1 MQDDAAVLA
10 ALVQRSTTAIVAAWT
25 LISCA
30 GCLYAFLLWRRARRD
45 VRWHLETGIDGAHRH
60 VAVGNLRRVQV
71 RLWMFAGFVAI
82 GLLAFALA
90 AAPPGMGRE
99 VARLAYVL
107 LFLAINLL
115 LLYNAQADERHD
127 RVLRVLL
134 RKEAQREP
142 A

>member
-1 MQDDAAVLA
+1 MPPDAAAVS
-10 ALVQRSTTAIVAAWT
+10 ALLQRSATAIVAAWT

-30 GCLYAFLLWRRARRD
+30 GCLYAFLLWRRARQD
-45 VRWHLETGIDGAHRH
+45 VRWHLEVGIDGAHRH
-60 VAVGNLRRVQV
+60 VAVGNLRRVRV

-82 GLLAFALA
+82 GLLAFALTTS
-90 AAPPGMGRE
+90 PPGLGRE

-115 LLYNAQADERHD
+115 LLYNAWADEHHD

-134 RKEAQREP
+134 RKAAQG
-142 A
+142 

>member
-1 MQDDAAVLA
+1 MQADAAILA
-10 ALVQRSTTAIVAAWT
+10 TLIQDSTTAIVAAWT

-30 GCLYAFLLWRRARRD
+30 GCLYAFLLWRRARQD
-45 VRWHLETGIDGAHRH
+45 VRWHLETGIDGTHRH
-60 VAVGNLRRVQV
+60 VAVGNLRRVRV

-90 AAPPGMGRE
+90 AAPPGLGRE

-107 LFLAINLL
+107 LFLAINVL

-134 RKEAQREP
+134 RKEARREP

>member
-1 MQDDAAVLA
+1 MQADAAILA
-10 ALVQRSTTAIVAAWT
+10 TLIQGSTTAIVAAWT

-30 GCLYAFLLWRRARRD
+30 GCLYAYLLWCRARRD
-45 VRWHLETGIDGAHRH
+45 VRWHLETGIDGAHAH
-60 VAVGNLRRVQV
+60 VARGNLRRVQV

-82 GLLAFALA
+82 GLLAFALT
-90 AAPPGMGRE
+90 AAPPGLGRE

-115 LLYNAQADERHD
+115 LLYNARADEHHD

-134 RKEAQREP
+134 RKEARREP

>member
-1 MQDDAAVLA
+1 
-10 ALVQRSTTAIVAAWT
+10 
-25 LISCA
+25 
-30 GCLYAFLLWRRARRD
+30 
-45 VRWHLETGIDGAHRH
+45 VRWHLETGIDGAHAH
-60 VAVGNLRRVQV
+60 VARGNLRRVQV

-82 GLLAFALA
+82 GLLAFALT
-90 AAPPGMGRE
+90 AAPPGLGRE

-115 LLYNAQADERHD
+115 LLYNARADEHHD

-134 RKEAQREP
+134 RKEARREP

>member
-90 AAPPGMGRE
+90 AAPPGLGRE
-99 VARLAYVL
+99 VVRLAYVL

-115 LLYNAQADERHD
+115 LLYNAWADERHD

-134 RKEAQREP
+134 RKEARREP

>member
-1 MQDDAAVLA
+1 MPPDAA
-10 ALVQRSTTAIVAAWT
+10 ALSMLLQRSATAIVAAWT

-45 VRWHLETGIDGAHRH
+45 VRWHLEAGIDGAHRH
-60 VAVGNLRRVQV
+60 VAYGNLRRVQV

-82 GLLAFALA
+82 GLLAFALTTS
-90 AAPPGMGRE
+90 PPGLGRE
-99 VARLAYVL
+99 VARLVYVL
-107 LFLAINLL
+107 LFLVINLL
-115 LLYNAQADERHD
+115 LLYNAWADERHD

-134 RKEAQREP
+134 RRDARREP

>member
-1 MQDDAAVLA
+1 MQADAAVLA
-10 ALVQRSTTAIVAAWT
+10 TLIQGSTTAIVAAWT

-45 VRWHLETGIDGAHRH
+45 VRWHLETGSDVSHRH

-90 AAPPGMGRE
+90 AAPPGLGRE

-134 RKEAQREP
+134 RKEARREP

>member
-1 MQDDAAVLA
+1 MQADAAILA
-10 ALVQRSTTAIVAAWT
+10 TLLQGSATAIVAAWT

-30 GCLYAFLLWRRARRD
+30 GCLYAYLLWRRARRD

-60 VAVGNLRRVQV
+60 VAVGNLRRVRV

-90 AAPPGMGRE
+90 AAPPGLGRE
-99 VARLAYVL
+99 GARLAYVL

-127 RVLRVLL
+127 RVLRRLL
-134 RKEAQREP
+134 RKEARREP

>member
-1 MQDDAAVLA
+1 MQADSAVLA
-10 ALVQRSTTAIVAAWT
+10 TLIQGSTTAIVAAWT

-30 GCLYAFLLWRRARRD
+30 GCLYAYLLWRRARRD

-60 VAVGNLRRVQV
+60 VAVGNLRRVRV

-82 GLLAFALA
+82 GLLAFALTTS
-90 AAPPGMGRE
+90 PPGLGRE

-115 LLYNAQADERHD
+115 LLYNARADEHHD
-127 RVLRVLL
+127 RVLRRLL
-134 RKEAQREP
+134 RKEAR
-142 A
+142 

>member
-1 MQDDAAVLA
+1 MPTPDAA
-10 ALVQRSTTAIVAAWT
+10 ALSTLLQRGATAIVAAWT

-45 VRWHLETGIDGAHRH
+45 VRWHLETGVDGAHRH
-60 VAVGNLRRVQV
+60 VAYGNLRRVRV

-82 GLLAFALA
+82 GLLAFALTTS
-90 AAPPGMGRE
+90 PPGLGRE

-107 LFLAINLL
+107 LFLVINLL
-115 LLYNAQADERHD
+115 LLYNARADEHHD

-134 RKEAQREP
+134 RKDERRT
-142 A
+142 

>member
-1 MQDDAAVLA
+1 MPPDAAALS

-60 VAVGNLRRVQV
+60 VAYGNLRRVQV

-82 GLLAFALA
+82 GLLAFALTTS
-90 AAPPGMGRE
+90 PPGLGRE
-99 VARLAYVL
+99 MARLVYVL

-115 LLYNAQADERHD
+115 LLYNAWADERHD

-134 RKEAQREP
+134 RRDARREP

>member
-1 MQDDAAVLA
+1 
-10 ALVQRSTTAIVAAWT
+10 
-25 LISCA
+25 
-30 GCLYAFLLWRRARRD
+30 
-45 VRWHLETGIDGAHRH
+45 
-60 VAVGNLRRVQV
+60 
-71 RLWMFAGFVAI
+71 MFAGFVAI

-90 AAPPGMGRE
+90 AAPPGLGRE

-115 LLYNAQADERHD
+115 LLYNARADEHHD

-134 RKEAQREP
+134 RKEARREP

>member
-1 MQDDAAVLA
+1 MPPDAAALST
-10 ALVQRSTTAIVAAWT
+10 LVQRSTTAIVAAWT

-30 GCLYAFLLWRRARRD
+30 GCLYAFLLWRRARQD

-60 VAVGNLRRVQV
+60 VAYGNLRRVQV

-82 GLLAFALA
+82 GLLAFALTA
-90 AAPPGMGRE
+90 SPPGLGRE

-107 LFLAINLL
+107 LFLLINVL
-115 LLYNAQADERHD
+115 LLYNARADEHHD

-134 RKEAQREP
+134 RKDARRT
-142 A
+142 

>member
-1 MQDDAAVLA
+1 MMPPDAA
-10 ALVQRSTTAIVAAWT
+10 ALSTLLQRSATAIVAAWT
-25 LISCA
+25 LISWA
-30 GCLYAFLLWRRARRD
+30 GCIYAFLLWRRARRD
-45 VRWHLETGIDGAHRH
+45 VRWHLETGVDGAHRH
-60 VAVGNLRRVQV
+60 VAYGNLRRVQV

-90 AAPPGMGRE
+90 AAPPGLGRE

-115 LLYNAQADERHD
+115 LLYNARADEHHD

-134 RKEAQREP
+134 RRDARRT
-142 A
+142 

>member
-1 MQDDAAVLA
+1 MMPPDAAALSM
-10 ALVQRSTTAIVAAWT
+10 LVQRSATAIVAAWT

-45 VRWHLETGIDGAHRH
+45 VRWHRETGVDGAHRH
-60 VAVGNLRRVQV
+60 VAVGNLRRVRV

-82 GLLAFALA
+82 GLLAFALTSL
-90 AAPPGMGRE
+90 PPGLGRE

-107 LFLAINLL
+107 LFLLINLL
-115 LLYNAQADERHD
+115 LLYNARADEHHD

-134 RKEAQREP
+134 RKDERRT
-142 A
+142 